1 MDPHKAVAS
10 LLTPTPHLRS
20 FMKNKAF
27 TSNGHSPKP
36 TTCCVHY
43 WQWLQQL
50 KAQGFSS
57 RWVIHVSTGSALGN
71 RKRAPS
77 CKYKQNNTGKIKTCV
92 NIGHRLMGWFS
103 TLKVKR
109 TNKKT
114 HRERAATRYWD
125 KQSSIKPRD
134 DINNGS
140 RDTAADKIREFIMF
154 FSTTTSNKRV
164 DNSSLANHDFW
175 PRVFKFNMG
184 LGQFNY
190 LTQCQSYPGLARI
203 SISTL
208 RHLFVV
214 N

>member
-1 MDPHKAVAS
+1 MRCAE
-10 LLTPTPHLRS
+10 
-20 FMKNKAF
+20 
-27 TSNGHSPKP
+27 
-36 TTCCVHY
+36 
-43 WQWLQQL
+43 
-50 KAQGFSS
+50 
-57 RWVIHVSTGSALGN
+57 N

-114 HRERAATRYWD
+114 HRGRAATRYWD

-154 FSTTTSNKRV
+154 FSSTTSNRRF
-164 DNSSLANHDFW
+164 DNSSLANHDFQVYIFNLEFS
-175 PRVFKFNMG
+175 RVQHGTGTVKLFNPESIL
-184 LGQFNY
+184 LG
-190 LTQCQSYPGLARI
+190 SR
-203 SISTL
+203 S
-208 RHLFVV
+208 HLYFSASSFVYR
-214 N
+214 